1 MKITFKSP
9 LSINKCV
16 EKIQEVRKRNSSSV
30 FLYHPIL
37 PFPSEIQD
45 NRICLGHRSG
55 GRNSFSPVFLG
66 QFSSANENQAEL
78 TGKLVIHP
86 FVKVFMV
93 LWMSFT
99 SFFAS
104 LLLVARI
111 KDSII
116 DQKAFQIGAPEL
128 VLLLPIGGLL
138 LLIFGNAFGQSDG
151 KAIIKLLE
159 ETLQVTSIEES
170 SSSTILS
177 KFNLISMGIIAL
189 FIYAGAMLG
198 STANYASLEISTD
211 AKLISFFACDKPSEK
226 ECVSTNYFEE
236 TPNEIYACGYI
247 QTSSPT
253 NAGVY
258 WYHES
263 VQTPIYYSPELLL
276 EEGFFCEKLDIG
288 TYESGQY
295 SVMLYKGREILGE
308 YKFVVK

>member
-1 MKITFKSP
+1 M
-9 LSINKCV
+9 

-30 FLYHPIL
+30 VLYHPIL

-45 NRICLGHRSG
+45 NRICIGYRSG

-66 QFSSANENQAEL
+66 QFSSANENQTEL
-78 TGKLVIHP
+78 TGELVTHP
-86 FVKVFMV
+86 FVKAFLV
-93 LWMSFT
+93 LWMSFM

-104 LLLVARI
+104 LLIVAKI
-111 KDSII
+111 KDLII
-116 DQKAFQIGAPEL
+116 EQKAFLVGASEL

-138 LLIFGNAFGQSDG
+138 LLIFGIAFGQSDG

-170 SSSTILS
+170 LSSTILS
-177 KFNLISMGIIAL
+177 KFNLIAMSIIAL
-189 FIYAGAMLG
+189 FIFAGAMLG
-198 STANYASLEISTD
+198 STAKYTSIEISTD
-211 AKLISFFACDKPSEK
+211 AKLTSFFTCDKPSEK
-226 ECVSTNYFEE
+226 ECVSTDYFEE
-236 TPNEIYACGYI
+236 TPNEIYACGHI

-253 NAGVY
+253 NAGIY

-276 EEGFFCEKLDIG
+276 EEGFFCEKLNIG
-288 TYESGQY
+288 NYESGQY
-295 SVMLYKGREILGE
+295 SVMVYKGREVLGE